1 MTKGKGRILFVKRHD
16 ANAKFVTNDIEIL
29 RKNFEVNI
37 DEVNVPKSAAILLML
52 MRQFLSCLIRIPSYD
67 IIYIWFADYHSFIP
81 VLAGKL
87 FGKRTVICA
96 GGYEA
101 TYIPEIEM
109 GVYTSSSFRK
119 KMRRFFTTFSL
130 RNCSMI
136 LPVDESLISNI
147 NTYIYS
153 DLPEREALRDGIR
166 NMIPGI
172 STTMKTVRLGYDSGI
187 FAARKDTVKERAV
200 VSAGLITNR
209 FEFMRKGFDMLV
221 ECSEIMR
228 DVKFILIGLNDE
240 HMSKLKAL
248 GRSNLELHGRVT
260 YDELIELYSKARVCA
275 QLSLFE
281 GMPSSV
287 CEAMLCGC
295 IPVGSDVNGIPD
307 IIGDT
312 GMIVERK
319 DVSLISNALT
329 TALDL
334 PEKRG
339 EDARRRIM
347 ELFDI
352 RKREAEINRICTALL
367 EGRAV

>member
-1 MTKGKGRILFVKRHD
+1 MNNAKGRILFVKRHD

-29 RKNFEVNI
+29 RKNFAVDVE
-37 DEVNVPKSAAILLML
+37 DVNVPKSAAILVML
-52 MRQFLSCLIRIPSYD
+52 MRQFFRCIVRISKYD

-81 VLAGKL
+81 VLTGRL
-87 FGKRTVICA
+87 FGRRTVICA

-109 GVYTSSSFRK
+109 GVYTSASFRK
-119 KMRRFFTTFSL
+119 KMRRFFTTYSL
-130 RNCSMI
+130 RNCSLI
-136 LPVDESLISNI
+136 LPVDDSLISNV

-153 DLPEREALRDGIR
+153 DVPGGKILHDGIR

-172 STTMKTVRLGYDSGI
+172 STPMKTVRLGYDSGI
-187 FAARKDTVKERAV
+187 FAAKKGVARERAV

-209 FEFMRKGFDMLV
+209 FEFMRKGFDILE
-221 ECSEIMR
+221 ECSDKMK

-240 HMSKLKAL
+240 HLSRLRAL
-248 GRSNLELHGRVT
+248 GRGNLELYGKVT
-260 YDELIELYSKARVCA
+260 YDELIGLYSKASVYA

-295 IPVGSDVNGIPD
+295 VPVGSHVNGIPD

-312 GMIVERK
+312 GIVVERK
-319 DVSLISNALT
+319 DVSLISSALAR
-329 TALDL
+329 ALEF
-334 PEKRG
+334 PEDRRT
-339 EDARRRIM
+339 DAGRRIT

-352 RKREAEINRICTALL
+352 TKRESEITRICSSLL
-367 EGRAV
+367 E